1 MLVVLKIG
9 IVAQFKRP
17 KVNKIALILLLL
29 ILVVII
35 LDTS

>member
-1 MLVVLKIG
+1 MLVGLKIG
-9 IVAQFKRP
+9 IVSQFKRP
-17 KVNKIALILLLL
+17 NVKIIALILLLL